1 MCVVKTKKESRVIM
15 LANDYIRGPMMKL
28 REELKTLASIKDTT
42 LKDVILTAGLNYN
55 NIINKF
61 ARNTIRVSELE
72 KILDVLGKRITFTD
86 KTQQSQT
93 RQQQDKTP
101 PTRK

>member
-1 MCVVKTKKESRVIM
+1 
-15 LANDYIRGPMMKL
+15 MKL
-28 REELKTLASIKDTT
+28 KEIFKNLAEENNMRLKEVIIK
-42 LKDVILTAGLNYN
+42 AGLNYD
-55 NIINKF
+55 NILHKF
-61 ARNTIRVSELE
+61 QRDTLYYTDVE

>member
-1 MCVVKTKKESRVIM
+1 
-15 LANDYIRGPMMKL
+15 MKL

-72 KILDVLGKRITFTD
+72 KILDVLGKRITFID
-86 KTQQSQT
+86 KTQQSPT
-93 RQQQDKTP
+93 QQQDKTP
-101 PTRK
+101 TPRK

>member
-1 MCVVKTKKESRVIM
+1 MT
-15 LANDYIRGPMMKL
+15 
-28 REELKTLASIKDTT
+28 IKDIIKQFAKDKDMT
-42 LKDVILTAGLNYN
+42 LKEVASKSNMNYTGLMD
-55 NIINKF
+55 KF
-61 ARNTIRVSELE
+61 RRGSITLRDLE